1 MNDYNNYFED
11 YMKIIN
17 ITTNTTITAE
27 ICGQVTKIE
36 FYEKIGAAELI
47 LKNSEGIDEHWNI
60 YEAADDMLFAV
71 ILGVGN
77 DKNDDKTWSTY
88 SKTAGWWRCAY
99 SLKNVRNSDM
109 SVIIE
114 IVDAIE
120 DAIQVGRKMY
130 EIQKI
135 IDIANS

>member
-1 MNDYNNYFED
+1 
-11 YMKIIN
+11 MKIIKIAAN
-17 ITTNTTITAE
+17 ITVTAE

-77 DKNDDKTWSTY
+77 NKTDDKTWSTY
-88 SKTAGWWRCAY
+88 SKSAGWWRCSS

-109 SVIIE
+109 TAITD
-114 IVDAIE
+114 IVEAIE
-120 DAIQVGRKMY
+120 NAIQIGRKMY
-130 EIQKI
+130 EVQKI
-135 IDIANS
+135 MDIANN